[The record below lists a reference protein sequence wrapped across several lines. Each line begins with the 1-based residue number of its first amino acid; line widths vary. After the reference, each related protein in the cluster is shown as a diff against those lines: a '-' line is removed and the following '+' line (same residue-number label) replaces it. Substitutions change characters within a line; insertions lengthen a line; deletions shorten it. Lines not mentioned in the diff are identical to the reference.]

1 MKRPFL
7 ILFLLL
13 PLLSWGQ
20 KEYSL
25 KGTDFWVTVPNGIGI
40 DSILIQVCSHATCTA
55 IFTIGQNILS
65 LPLERHLI
73 DSVEINSYYSNYYIN
88 GRNYYGTDTLHYPI
102 ASLMLPAHYVHTT
115 LTDTILSKSIHI
127 QTTDSAYVH
136 LYAFG
141 TNGGATSVIPT
152 HALQPEYIVQTWPD
166 INGGAFVIL
175 ATEDNTEVD
184 IVLNN
189 PSTNNLPV
197 NTHHTITLNAG
208 NTYQLISRGNAPN
221 DKSSFTGTQI
231 TALRNKK
238 IAVFQSNRNKT
249 HISGL
254 GSTQTYDYTLTQAV
268 PIAYAG
274 KVFKSSNSNNPHGII
289 ITATRDSCIVFI
301 NNQPFDTLNASESS
315 FATVFIS
322 PIGNNLK
329 TSQPSIVCQY
339 DIHGYSPFCDYVPPV
354 ESGGFE
360 GFVSPDYRFEEKK
373 NSPPPPYSYRYLFD
387 ILRAYLDSQ
396 YSQPYDTIFF
406 SSYPFVH
413 QNNWQELYGIP
424 WARVHT
430 NHKRFS
436 AYRVGTFT
444 TYVVDP
450 VWIST
455 IYTYYHGGSYSYN
468 VCYNMIFKTKIFYAD
483 GIPNHSLA
491 FTSFCLGHEILF
503 NTNCDTNQTYFHWDF
518 GDGHS
523 ATGPIVR
530 HTYAAPGCYT
540 VQTIIDYANTPL
552 SDHSRDTLIGSITIS
567 PRDTVTYYDSCCIF
581 PYQWDDTLISSP
593 GAHLRYSNNIGNC
606 LPVHRLILS
615 VDTSSVTTYF
625 SDTICQDDQVPWGSY
640 TCTAPGS
647 YRDTLLQ
654 INGCDSILLLNL
666 SVWSYPDVTINR
678 LTPPDQFP
686 IQLQG
691 SVHNI
696 FGPCH
701 FTWNSSPTDA
711 SLQGQE
717 HSTRIMVSPTE
728 NTLYSLTAE
737 YDSLPGC
744 YGQTHYIAVL
754 LENNNLWIPNVF
766 TPGRESNNT
775 FSVNANELSYYHI
788 TIFNRLGMKVFH
800 SDDINQP
807 WDGTC
812 DGLPCPTGT
821 YTYTIDYST
830 NNSPNELLH
839 HIGTVTLIR

>member
-7 ILFLLL
+7 VLFLLL

-40 DSILIQVCSHATCTA
+40 DSILIQVCSHTTCTA

-65 LPLERHLI
+65 LPLERHPI

-88 GRNYYGTDTLHYPI
+88 GQNYYGTDTLHYPI
-102 ASLMLPAHYVHTT
+102 ASLMLPAHHVHTT

-166 INGGAFVIL
+166 INGGAFVII

-197 NTHHTITLNAG
+197 NIHHTITLNAG

-231 TALRNKK
+231 TSLRNKK
-238 IAVFQSNRNKT
+238 IAVFQSNRNMT
-249 HISGL
+249 VISGQ
-254 GSTQTYDYTLTQAV
+254 GSTQTYDYTLIQAV

-274 KVFKSSNSNNPHGII
+274 KVFKASNSNPNGTI

-315 FATVFIS
+315 FVTVPIS
-322 PIGNNLK
+322 PLGNNIK
-329 TSQPSIVCQY
+329 TSQPSIVCRY
-339 DIHGYSPFCDYVPPV
+339 DTHGDSPFCDYVPPV

-373 NSPPPPYSYRYLFD
+373 NSPPPPYSYEYLFD
-387 ILRAYLDSQ
+387 KLRAYLDSQ

-406 SSYPFVH
+406 ARYPFVH
-413 QNNWQELYGIP
+413 QNIWQELYGIP

-450 VWIST
+450 VWFNT
-455 IYTYYHGGSYSYN
+455 VYTYYHGGSYSYN
-468 VCYNMIFKTKIFYAD
+468 VCYNMIFKTKIFYGD

-625 SDTICQDDQVPWGSY
+625 SDTICQGDQVSWGSY

-678 LTPPDQFP
+678 LTPPDQYP

-696 FGPCH
+696 LGPCH

-717 HSTRIMVSPTE
+717 HSSRIMVSPTE

-788 TIFNRLGMKVFH
+788 TIFNRLGMRVFH

-812 DGLPCPTGT
+812 NGLLCPTGT

-839 HIGTVTLIR
+839 HTGTVTLIR

>member
-7 ILFLLL
+7 VLFLLL

-40 DSILIQVCSHATCTA
+40 DSILIQVCSHTTCTA

-65 LPLERHLI
+65 LPLERHPI

-88 GRNYYGTDTLHYPI
+88 GQNYYGTDTLHYPI
-102 ASLMLPAHYVHTT
+102 ASLMLPAHHVHTT

-166 INGGAFVIL
+166 INGGAFVII

-197 NTHHTITLNAG
+197 NIHHTITLNAG

-231 TALRNKK
+231 TSLRNKK
-238 IAVFQSNRNKT
+238 IAVFQSNRNMT
-249 HISGL
+249 VISGQ
-254 GSTQTYDYTLTQAV
+254 GSTQTYDYTLIQAV

-274 KVFKSSNSNNPHGII
+274 KVFKASNSNPNGTI

-315 FATVFIS
+315 FVTVPIS
-322 PIGNNLK
+322 PLGNNIK
-329 TSQPSIVCQY
+329 TSQPSIVCRY
-339 DIHGYSPFCDYVPPV
+339 DTHGDSPFCDYVPPV

-373 NSPPPPYSYRYLFD
+373 NSPPPPYSYEYLFD
-387 ILRAYLDSQ
+387 KLRAYLDSQ

-406 SSYPFVH
+406 ARYPFVH
-413 QNNWQELYGIP
+413 QNIWQELYGIP

-450 VWIST
+450 VWFNT
-455 IYTYYHGGSYSYN
+455 VYTYYHGGSYSYN
-468 VCYNMIFKTKIFYAD
+468 VCYNMIFKTKIFYGD

-625 SDTICQDDQVPWGSY
+625 SDTICQGDQVSWGSY

-691 SVHNI
+691 SVPNI
-696 FGPCH
+696 LGPCH

-717 HSTRIMVSPTE
+717 HSSRIMVSPTE

-744 YGQTHYIAVL
+744 YGQSHYIAVL

-788 TIFNRLGMKVFH
+788 TIFNRLGMRVFH

-812 DGLPCPTGT
+812 NGLLCPTGT

-839 HIGTVTLIR
+839 HTGTVTLIR

>member
-40 DSILIQVCSHATCTA
+40 DSILIQVCSHTTCTA

-65 LPLERHLI
+65 LPLERHPI
-73 DSVEINSYYSNYYIN
+73 DSVEINSYYSNYYLN
-88 GRNYYGTDTLHYPI
+88 GQNYYGTDTLHYPI
-102 ASLMLPAHYVHTT
+102 ASLMLPAHHVHTT

-197 NTHHTITLNAG
+197 NIHHTITLNAG

-238 IAVFQSNRNKT
+238 IAVFQSNRNMT
-249 HISGL
+249 VISGL
-254 GSTQTYDYTLTQAV
+254 GSTQTYDYTLIQAV

-274 KVFKSSNSNNPHGII
+274 KVFKASNSNPNGTI

-315 FATVFIS
+315 FVTVPIS
-322 PIGNNLK
+322 PLGNNIK
-329 TSQPSIVCQY
+329 TSQPSIVCRY
-339 DIHGYSPFCDYVPPV
+339 DTHGDSPFCDYVPPV

-406 SSYPFVH
+406 ARYPFVH
-413 QNNWQELYGIP
+413 QNIWQELYGIP

-450 VWIST
+450 VWFNT
-455 IYTYYHGGSYSYN
+455 VYTYYHGGSYSYN

-581 PYQWDDTLISSP
+581 PYQWGDTLISSP

-625 SDTICQDDQVPWGSY
+625 SDTICQGDQVSWGSY

-696 FGPCH
+696 FGHCH

-839 HIGTVTLIR
+839 HTGTVTLIR

>member
-7 ILFLLL
+7 VLFLLL
-13 PLLSWGQ
+13 PLLLWGQ

-25 KGTDFWVTVPNGIGI
+25 KGTDFWVSVPNGIGI
-40 DSILIQVCSHATCTA
+40 DSILLQVCSHTTCTA

-65 LPLERHLI
+65 LPLERHPI
-73 DSVEINSYYSNYYIN
+73 DSVEINSYYSNYYLN
-88 GRNYYGTDTLHYPI
+88 GQNYYGTDTLHYPI
-102 ASLMLPAHYVHTT
+102 ASLMLPAHHVHTT

-197 NTHHTITLNAG
+197 NIHHTITLNAG

-238 IAVFQSNRNKT
+238 IAVFQSNRNMT
-249 HISGL
+249 VISGL
-254 GSTQTYDYTLTQAV
+254 GSTQTYDYTLIQAV

-274 KVFKSSNSNNPHGII
+274 KVFKASNSNPNGTI

-315 FATVFIS
+315 FVTVPIS
-322 PIGNNLK
+322 PLGNNIK
-329 TSQPSIVCQY
+329 TSQPSIVCRY
-339 DIHGYSPFCDYVPPV
+339 DTHGDSPFCDYVPPV

-373 NSPPPPYSYRYLFD
+373 NSPPPPYSYEYLFD
-387 ILRAYLDSQ
+387 KLRAYLDSQ

-406 SSYPFVH
+406 ARYPFVH
-413 QNNWQELYGIP
+413 QNIWQELYGIP

-450 VWIST
+450 VWFNT
-455 IYTYYHGGSYSYN
+455 VYTYYHGGSYSYN

-625 SDTICQDDQVPWGSY
+625 SDTICQGDQVSWGSY

-666 SVWSYPDVTINR
+666 SVWSHPDVTINR

-807 WDGTC
+807 WDGAC
-812 DGLPCPTGT
+812 NGLLCPTGT

-839 HIGTVTLIR
+839 HTGTVTLIR

>member
-7 ILFLLL
+7 VLFLLL
-13 PLLSWGQ
+13 PLLLWGQ

-25 KGTDFWVTVPNGIGI
+25 KGTDFWVSVPNGIGI
-40 DSILIQVCSHATCTA
+40 DSILLQVCSHTTCTA

-65 LPLERHLI
+65 LPLERHPI
-73 DSVEINSYYSNYYIN
+73 DSVEINSYYSNYYLN
-88 GRNYYGTDTLHYPI
+88 GQNYYGTDTLHYPI
-102 ASLMLPAHYVHTT
+102 ASLMLPAHHVHTT

-197 NTHHTITLNAG
+197 NIHHTITLNAG

-238 IAVFQSNRNKT
+238 IAVFQSNRNMT
-249 HISGL
+249 VISGL
-254 GSTQTYDYTLTQAV
+254 GSTQTYDYTLIQAV

-274 KVFKSSNSNNPHGII
+274 KVFKASNSNPNGTI

-315 FATVFIS
+315 FVTVPIS
-322 PIGNNLK
+322 PLGNNIK
-329 TSQPSIVCQY
+329 TSQPSIVCRY
-339 DIHGYSPFCDYVPPV
+339 DTHGDSPFCDYVPPV

-373 NSPPPPYSYRYLFD
+373 NSPPPPYSYEYLFD
-387 ILRAYLDSQ
+387 KLRAYLDSQ

-406 SSYPFVH
+406 ARYPFVH
-413 QNNWQELYGIP
+413 QNIWQELYGIP

-450 VWIST
+450 VWFNT
-455 IYTYYHGGSYSYN
+455 VYTYYHGGSYSYN

-625 SDTICQDDQVPWGSY
+625 SDTICQGDQVSWGSY

-654 INGCDSILLLNL
+654 INGCDSILQLNL

-807 WDGTC
+807 WDGAC
-812 DGLPCPTGT
+812 NGLLCPTGT

-839 HIGTVTLIR
+839 HTGTVTLIR

>member
-1 MKRPFL
+1 MKRLFL

-40 DSILIQVCSHATCTA
+40 DSILIQVCSHTTCTA

-65 LPLERHLI
+65 LPLERHPI

-88 GRNYYGTDTLHYPI
+88 GQNYYGTDTLHYPI

-197 NTHHTITLNAG
+197 NIHHTITLNAG

-274 KVFKSSNSNNPHGII
+274 KVFKASNSNPNGTI

-315 FATVFIS
+315 FVTVPIS
-322 PIGNNLK
+322 PLGNNIK
-329 TSQPSIVCQY
+329 TSQPSIVCRY
-339 DIHGYSPFCDYVPPV
+339 DTHGDSPFCDYVPPV

-373 NSPPPPYSYRYLFD
+373 NSLPPPYSYEYLFD
-387 ILRAYLDSQ
+387 KLRAYLDSQ
-396 YSQPYDTIFF
+396 YSLPYDTIFF

-413 QNNWQELYGIP
+413 QNIWQELYGIP

-450 VWIST
+450 VWFNT
-455 IYTYYHGGSYSYN
+455 VYTYYHGGSYSYN

-606 LPVHRLILS
+606 LPVYRLILS

-666 SVWSYPDVTINR
+666 SVWSYPDITINR

-696 FGPCH
+696 FGHCH

-717 HSTRIMVSPTE
+717 HSSRITVSPTE

-812 DGLPCPTGT
+812 NGLPCPMGT

-839 HIGTVTLIR
+839 HTGTVTLIR

>member
-7 ILFLLL
+7 VLFLLL

-40 DSILIQVCSHATCTA
+40 DSILIQVCSHTTCTA

-65 LPLERHLI
+65 LPLERHPI
-73 DSVEINSYYSNYYIN
+73 DSVEINSYYSNYYLN
-88 GRNYYGTDTLHYPI
+88 GQNYYGSDTLHYPI
-102 ASLMLPAHYVHTT
+102 ASLMLPAHHVHTT

-166 INGGAFVIL
+166 INGGAFVII

-189 PSTNNLPV
+189 PSINNLPV
-197 NTHHTITLNAG
+197 TTHHIITLNAG

-238 IAVFQSNRNKT
+238 IAVFQSNRNMT
-249 HISGL
+249 VISGQ
-254 GSTQTYDYTLTQAV
+254 GSTQTYDYTLIQAV

-274 KVFKSSNSNNPHGII
+274 KVFKASNSNPNGTI

-315 FATVFIS
+315 FVTVPIS
-322 PIGNNLK
+322 PLGNNIK
-329 TSQPSIVCQY
+329 TSQPSIVCRY
-339 DIHGYSPFCDYVPPV
+339 DTHGDSPFCDYVPPV

-373 NSPPPPYSYRYLFD
+373 NSPPPPYSYEYLFD
-387 ILRAYLDSQ
+387 KLRAYLDSQ

-413 QNNWQELYGIP
+413 QNIWQELYGIP

-450 VWIST
+450 VWFNT
-455 IYTYYHGGSYSYN
+455 VYTYYHGGSYSYN

-552 SDHSRDTLIGSITIS
+552 SDHSRDTLIGNITIS
-567 PRDTVTYYDSCCIF
+567 PRDTITYYDSCCIF

-625 SDTICQDDQVPWGSY
+625 SDTICQGDQVSWGSY

-654 INGCDSILLLNL
+654 INGCDSILQLNL

-717 HSTRIMVSPTE
+717 HSSRIMVSPTE

-744 YGQTHYIAVL
+744 YGQAHYSAVL

-775 FSVNANELSYYHI
+775 FSVIANELSYYHI

-812 DGLPCPTGT
+812 NGLLCPTGT

-839 HIGTVTLIR
+839 HTGTVTLIR

>member
-1 MKRPFL
+1 MKRLFL

-40 DSILIQVCSHATCTA
+40 DSILIQVCSHTTCTA

-65 LPLERHLI
+65 LPLERHPI
-73 DSVEINSYYSNYYIN
+73 DSVEINSYYSNYYLN
-88 GRNYYGTDTLHYPI
+88 GQNYYGSDTLHYPI
-102 ASLMLPAHYVHTT
+102 ASLMLPAHHVHTT

-197 NTHHTITLNAG
+197 NIHHTITLNAG

-249 HISGL
+249 HISGQ
-254 GSTQTYDYTLTQAV
+254 GSTQTYDYTLIQAV

-274 KVFKSSNSNNPHGII
+274 KVFKASNSNPNGTI

-315 FATVFIS
+315 FVTVPIS
-322 PIGNNLK
+322 PLGNNIK
-329 TSQPSIVCQY
+329 TSQPSIVCRY
-339 DIHGYSPFCDYVPPV
+339 DTHGDSPFCDYVPPV

-387 ILRAYLDSQ
+387 KLRAYLDSQ

-413 QNNWQELYGIP
+413 QNIWQELYGMP

-450 VWIST
+450 VWFNT
-455 IYTYYHGGSYSYN
+455 VYTYYHGGSYSYN

-483 GIPNHSLA
+483 DIPNHSLA

-581 PYQWDDTLISSP
+581 PYQWGDTLISSP

-625 SDTICQDDQVPWGSY
+625 SDTICQGDQVSWGSY

-696 FGPCH
+696 LGPCH

-717 HSTRIMVSPTE
+717 HSSRIMVSPTE

-766 TPGRESNNT
+766 TSGRESNNT
-775 FSVNANELSYYHI
+775 FSVIANELSYYHI

-812 DGLPCPTGT
+812 NGLPCPTGT

-839 HIGTVTLIR
+839 HSGTVTLIR

>member
-7 ILFLLL
+7 VLFLLL
-13 PLLSWGQ
+13 PLLLWGQ

-25 KGTDFWVTVPNGIGI
+25 KGTDFWVSVPNGIGI
-40 DSILIQVCSHATCTA
+40 DSILLQVCSHTTCTA

-65 LPLERHLI
+65 LPLERHPI
-73 DSVEINSYYSNYYIN
+73 DSVEINSYYSNYYLN
-88 GRNYYGTDTLHYPI
+88 GQNYYGTDTLHYPI
-102 ASLMLPAHYVHTT
+102 ASLMLPAHHVHTT

-197 NTHHTITLNAG
+197 NIHHTITLNAG

-238 IAVFQSNRNKT
+238 IAVFQSNRNMT
-249 HISGL
+249 VISGL
-254 GSTQTYDYTLTQAV
+254 GSTQTYDYTLIQAV

-274 KVFKSSNSNNPHGII
+274 KVFKASNSNPNGTI

-315 FATVFIS
+315 FVTVPIS
-322 PIGNNLK
+322 PLGNNIK
-329 TSQPSIVCQY
+329 TSQPSIVCRY
-339 DIHGYSPFCDYVPPV
+339 DTHGDSPFCDYVPPV

-373 NSPPPPYSYRYLFD
+373 NSPPPPYSYEYLFD
-387 ILRAYLDSQ
+387 KLRAYLDSQ

-406 SSYPFVH
+406 ARYPFVH
-413 QNNWQELYGIP
+413 QNIWQELYGIP

-450 VWIST
+450 VWFNT
-455 IYTYYHGGSYSYN
+455 VYTYYHGGSYSYN

-625 SDTICQDDQVPWGSY
+625 SDTICQGDQVSWGSY

-807 WDGTC
+807 WDGAC
-812 DGLPCPTGT
+812 NGLLCPTGT

-839 HIGTVTLIR
+839 HTGTVTLIR

>member
-7 ILFLLL
+7 VLFLLL

-40 DSILIQVCSHATCTA
+40 DSILLQVCSHTTCTA

-65 LPLERHLI
+65 LPLERHPI
-73 DSVEINSYYSNYYIN
+73 DSVEINSYYSNYYLN
-88 GRNYYGTDTLHYPI
+88 GQNYYGADTLHYPI
-102 ASLMLPAHYVHTT
+102 ASLMLPAHHVHTT

-189 PSTNNLPV
+189 PSINNLPV

-254 GSTQTYDYTLTQAV
+254 GSTQTYDYTLIQAV

-274 KVFKSSNSNNPHGII
+274 KVFKASNSNPNGTI

-315 FATVFIS
+315 FVTV
-322 PIGNNLK
+322 PIIPFGNNIK

-387 ILRAYLDSQ
+387 KLRAYLDSQ

-413 QNNWQELYGIP
+413 QNIWQELYGMP

-450 VWIST
+450 VWFNT
-455 IYTYYHGGSYSYN
+455 VYTYYHGGSYSYN

-625 SDTICQDDQVPWGSY
+625 SDTICQGDQVSWGSY

-691 SVHNI
+691 AVHNI

-717 HSTRIMVSPTE
+717 HSSRITVSPTE

-775 FSVNANELSYYHI
+775 FSVIANELSYYHI

-807 WDGTC
+807 WDGTSN
-812 DGLPCPTGT
+812 GLPCPTGT

-839 HIGTVTLIR
+839 HTGTVTLIR

>member
-7 ILFLLL
+7 VLFLLL

-40 DSILIQVCSHATCTA
+40 DSILIQVCSHTTCTA

-65 LPLERHLI
+65 LSLERHPI
-73 DSVEINSYYSNYYIN
+73 DSDEINSYYSNYYIN
-88 GRNYYGTDTLHYPI
+88 GQNYYGTDTLHYPI

-197 NTHHTITLNAG
+197 NIHHTITLNAG

-238 IAVFQSNRNKT
+238 IAVFQSNRNMT
-249 HISGL
+249 VISGQ
-254 GSTQTYDYTLTQAV
+254 GSTQTYDYTLIQAV

-274 KVFKSSNSNNPHGII
+274 KVFKASNSNPNGTI

-315 FATVFIS
+315 FVTVPIS
-322 PIGNNLK
+322 PLGNNIK
-329 TSQPSIVCQY
+329 TSQPSIVCRY
-339 DIHGYSPFCDYVPPV
+339 DTHGDSPFCDYVPPV

-373 NSPPPPYSYRYLFD
+373 NSPPPPYSYEYLFD
-387 ILRAYLDSQ
+387 KLRAYLDSQ
-396 YSQPYDTIFF
+396 YSLPYDTIFF

-413 QNNWQELYGIP
+413 QNIWQELYGMP

-450 VWIST
+450 VWFNT
-455 IYTYYHGGSYSYN
+455 VYTYYHGGSYSYN

-483 GIPNHSLA
+483 DIPNHSLA

-625 SDTICQDDQVPWGSY
+625 SDTICQGDQVSWGSY

-696 FGPCH
+696 LGPCH

-717 HSTRIMVSPTE
+717 HSSRIMVSPTE

-744 YGQTHYIAVL
+744 YGQSHYIAVL

-807 WDGTC
+807 WDGTSN
-812 DGLPCPTGT
+812 GLPCPTGT

-839 HIGTVTLIR
+839 HSGTVTLIR

>member
-1 MKRPFL
+1 MKRLFL

-40 DSILIQVCSHATCTA
+40 DSILIQVCSHTTCTA

-65 LPLERHLI
+65 LPLERHPI
-73 DSVEINSYYSNYYIN
+73 DSVEINSYYSNYYLN
-88 GRNYYGTDTLHYPI
+88 GQNYYGTDTLHYPI
-102 ASLMLPAHYVHTT
+102 ASLMLPAHHVHTT

-189 PSTNNLPV
+189 PSINNLPV

-274 KVFKSSNSNNPHGII
+274 KVFKASNSNPNGTI

-301 NNQPFDTLNASESS
+301 NNQSFDTLNASESS
-315 FATVFIS
+315 FVTVPIS
-322 PIGNNLK
+322 PLGNNIK
-329 TSQPSIVCQY
+329 TSQPSIVCRY
-339 DIHGYSPFCDYVPPV
+339 DTHGDSPFCDYVPPV

-373 NSPPPPYSYRYLFD
+373 NSPPPPYSYEYLFD
-387 ILRAYLDSQ
+387 KLRAYLDSQ

-406 SSYPFVH
+406 ARYPFVH
-413 QNNWQELYGIP
+413 QNIWQELYGIP

-450 VWIST
+450 VWFNT
-455 IYTYYHGGSYSYN
+455 VYTYYHGGSYSYN

-483 GIPNHSLA
+483 DIPNHSLA

-593 GAHLRYSNNIGNC
+593 GAHLRYSNNTGNC

-625 SDTICQDDQVPWGSY
+625 SDTICQGDQVSWGSY

-696 FGPCH
+696 LGPCH

-717 HSTRIMVSPTE
+717 HSSRIMVSPTE

-744 YGQTHYIAVL
+744 YGQSHYIAVL

-807 WDGTC
+807 WDGTSN
-812 DGLPCPTGT
+812 GLPCPTGT

-839 HIGTVTLIR
+839 HSGTVTLIR

>member
-1 MKRPFL
+1 M
-7 ILFLLL
+7 
-13 PLLSWGQ
+13 
-20 KEYSL
+20 
-25 KGTDFWVTVPNGIGI
+25 TVP
-40 DSILIQVCSHATCTA
+40 
-55 IFTIGQNILS
+55 
-65 LPLERHLI
+65 
-73 DSVEINSYYSNYYIN
+73 
-88 GRNYYGTDTLHYPI
+88 
-102 ASLMLPAHYVHTT
+102 
-115 LTDTILSKSIHI
+115 
-127 QTTDSAYVH
+127 
-136 LYAFG
+136 
-141 TNGGATSVIPT
+141 
-152 HALQPEYIVQTWPD
+152 
-166 INGGAFVIL
+166 
-175 ATEDNTEVD
+175 
-184 IVLNN
+184 
-189 PSTNNLPV
+189 
-197 NTHHTITLNAG
+197 
-208 NTYQLISRGNAPN
+208 
-221 DKSSFTGTQI
+221 
-231 TALRNKK
+231 
-238 IAVFQSNRNKT
+238 
-249 HISGL
+249 
-254 GSTQTYDYTLTQAV
+254 
-268 PIAYAG
+268 
-274 KVFKSSNSNNPHGII
+274 
-289 ITATRDSCIVFI
+289 
-301 NNQPFDTLNASESS
+301 
-315 FATVFIS
+315 IS
-322 PIGNNLK
+322 PLGNNIK
-329 TSQPSIVCQY
+329 TSQPSIVCRY
-339 DIHGYSPFCDYVPPV
+339 DTHGDSPFCDYVPPV

-373 NSPPPPYSYRYLFD
+373 NSPPPPYSYEYLFD
-387 ILRAYLDSQ
+387 KLRAYLDSQ

-406 SSYPFVH
+406 ARYPFVH
-413 QNNWQELYGIP
+413 QNIWQELYGIP

-450 VWIST
+450 VWFNT
-455 IYTYYHGGSYSYN
+455 VYTYYHGGSYSYN

-581 PYQWDDTLISSP
+581 PYQWGDTLISSP

-691 SVHNI
+691 SVHNN
-696 FGPCH
+696 FGHCH

-717 HSTRIMVSPTE
+717 HSSRIMVSPTE

-839 HIGTVTLIR
+839 HTGTVTLIR

>member
-7 ILFLLL
+7 VLFLLL

-40 DSILIQVCSHATCTA
+40 DSILIQVCSHTTCTA

-65 LPLERHLI
+65 LPLERHPI
-73 DSVEINSYYSNYYIN
+73 DSVEINSYYSNYYLN
-88 GRNYYGTDTLHYPI
+88 GQNYYGTDTLHYPI

-189 PSTNNLPV
+189 PSINNLPV

-274 KVFKSSNSNNPHGII
+274 KVFKASNSNPHGII

-315 FATVFIS
+315 FVTV
-322 PIGNNLK
+322 PIIPLGNNIK
-329 TSQPSIVCQY
+329 TSQPSIVCRY
-339 DIHGYSPFCDYVPPV
+339 DTHGYSPFCDYVPPV

-387 ILRAYLDSQ
+387 KLRAYLDSQ

-413 QNNWQELYGIP
+413 QNIWQELYGMP

-450 VWIST
+450 VWFNT
-455 IYTYYHGGSYSYN
+455 VYTYYHGGSYSYN

-625 SDTICQDDQVPWGSY
+625 SDTICQGDQVSWGSY

-717 HSTRIMVSPTE
+717 HSSRIMVSPTE

-775 FSVNANELSYYHI
+775 FSVSANELSYYHI

-807 WDGTC
+807 WDGTSN
-812 DGLPCPTGT
+812 GLPCPTGT

-839 HIGTVTLIR
+839 HSGTVTLIR